1 MFKRFYRLPGSAGDG
16 SGLGL
21 AIVQEI
27 AQAHRACIKMDTPQG
42 GGTRIQMSFASV
54 QSIAA
59 VRPAL
64 RDRAHTA

>member
-1 MFKRFYRLPGSAGDG
+1 MFERFYRLPGSAGDG

-42 GGTRIQMSFASV
+42 GGTRIKVSFASV
-54 QSIAA
+54 Q
-59 VRPAL
+59 
-64 RDRAHTA
+64 